1 MKRSA
6 QRRLISFWIALSLV
20 MFGIAM
26 PQTTRA
32 EVLVNT
38 VIVFSQPVFIPC
50 VPEDVL
56 IQGNLHILVTQTVD
70 GQGGVHYK
78 FHYQPQGV
86 TGIGSATGTVYHAT
100 GLTQGHT
107 NVNSGGLPYTDT
119 YVNNFRIIGE
129 GRGNN
134 YLVHNVFHVTVN
146 ANGEV
151 SALVDFTSVD
161 CK

>member
-1 MKRSA
+1 M
-6 QRRLISFWIALSLV
+6 ISFWIALSLV

-26 PQTTRA
+26 PQPSRA
-32 EVLVNT
+32 EVVVNT
-38 VIVFSQPVFIPC
+38 IITFAQPVFIPC

-70 GQGGVHYK
+70 GRGGVHFK

-129 GRGNN
+129 GPGNN
-134 YLVHNVFHVTVN
+134 LLVQNVFHVTVN
-146 ANGEV
+146 ENGEV
-151 SALVDFTSVD
+151 TAVVDRTSVD

>member
-1 MKRSA
+1 MKRRA
-6 QRRLISFWIALSLV
+6 QRQLISFWIALSLV

-26 PQTTRA
+26 PQTARA
-32 EVLVNT
+32 EILVNT

-56 IQGNLHILVTQTVD
+56 IQGNLHILVTQTVNQN
-70 GQGGVHYK
+70 GSVHYK

-86 TGIGSATGTVYHAT
+86 TGIGSVTGTVYHAT
-100 GLTQGHT
+100 GVTQGHT
-107 NVNSGGLPYTDT
+107 NINSGLPYVDT
-119 YVNNFRIIGE
+119 YVNNFRIIGQ
-129 GRGNN
+129 GPGAN

-151 SALVDFTSVD
+151 TAFVDITSVD